1 MHTWGGFASRRSAS
15 AGIYFW
21 HAIVAFKVLYLAS
34 PIATDT
40 VGLQGTWA
48 CQPDSA
54 AEILRDPQANLE
66 EPLRGLHVLRPV
78 PDLLIANYVRFSQT
92 GDLVL
97 YAGKSHDSLAR
108 SVCPWYKPKL
118 DPTDCWLGG
127 EARLNGAPSPAVSL
141 SRAEIDAHLGS
152 LLSR

>member
-1 MHTWGGFASRRSAS
+1 MRRRQPIGSLLILQGF
-15 AGIYFW
+15 YPF
-21 HAIVAFKVLYLAS
+21 VT
-34 PIATDT
+34 PP
-40 VGLQGTWA
+40 VGLRGTWA

-97 YAGKSHDSLAR
+97 MLERVTTASHAVYVHGTSRSWIQPIAGWVAR
-108 SVCPWYKPKL
+108 Q
-118 DPTDCWLGG
+118 G
-127 EARLNGAPSPAVSL
+127 
-141 SRAEIDAHLGS
+141 
-152 LLSR
+152 

>member
-1 MHTWGGFASRRSAS
+1 MMRRRQPIGSLLILQGF
-15 AGIYFW
+15 YPF
-21 HAIVAFKVLYLAS
+21 VT
-34 PIATDT
+34 PP
-40 VGLQGTWA
+40 VGLRGTWA

-127 EARLNGAPSPAVSL
+127 EVRLNGAPSPAVSL
-141 SRAEIDAHLGS
+141 SRAEIDAHLGL